1 MLFFMVSEL
10 RKRYPECNIFF
21 ALWEEIDTTN
31 YRFDM
36 IKYKYRLKKIAL
48 GGVKGFKE
56 LIISLLTDFV
66 KVVIKYPEKKENI
79 SN

>member
-1 MLFFMVSEL
+1 MQH
-10 RKRYPECNIFF
+10 FF
-21 ALWEEIDTTN
+21 ASREEIDTTN
-31 YRFDM
+31 YRFDT